1 MAGYVLLER
10 LIDTGT
16 KCSQVT
22 VGVKAW
28 VAHANQE
35 VFGKD
40 AHMFRPER
48 WLESPEIVKPREAYF
63 MTVSFLVFHS
73 PLL

>member
-1 MAGYVLLER
+1 
-10 LIDTGT
+10 
-16 KCSQVT
+16 